1 MKTQNPAPAAT
12 GTGQS
17 RGVCKTTSSYSPP
30 SQQSK
35 AAAIRA
41 EIAGGDRACSAGLSA
56 TGAAPVLA
64 LCRLLV
70 EAGADPGR
78 SLHAYRGALL
88 CLAVRSIGAA
98 AQFDI
103 NSKGTG
109 FTKWHVPVRIASRVR
124 EDGNA
129 EAKWETER
137 TITDPAEHDA
147 AIKAR
152 TKARVAITRVCTAS
166 AFGLLCPET
175 AEPDLEKAVA
185 EARKIVD
192 DFNAQANLTR
202 IGVYVITGRI
212 APDDVEAVR
221 AINSEVRDLLAD
233 MEEGLKNLDVKAV
246 REAASKAKSIGAM
259 LSPDAAA
266 RITIAIE
273 AARASAK
280 RIVQAGEQVAAE
292 IDNRV
297 IATIKE
303 ARTAFLDLDDAK
315 EIASPK
321 AKARAV
327 DLAPSETVSHGGAK
341 ARQLEME

>member
-1 MKTQNPAPAAT
+1 MTIKTSTLRP
-12 GTGQS
+12 G
-17 RGVCKTTSSYSPP
+17 
-30 SQQSK
+30 
-35 AAAIRA
+35 
-41 EIAGGDRACSAGLSA
+41 
-56 TGAAPVLA
+56 
-64 LCRLLV
+64 LLV
-70 EAGADPGR
+70 SLKSSVRGNVSYQRRDIVEAHVTADG
-78 SLHAYRGALL
+78 
-88 CLAVRSIGAA
+88 
-98 AQFDI
+98 
-103 NSKGTG
+103 K
-109 FTKWHVPVRIASRVR
+109 
-124 EDGNA
+124 A

-137 TITDPAEHDA
+137 TITDPVEHDA

-175 AEPDLEKAVA
+175 AEADLEKAVT

-192 DFNAQANLTR
+192 DFNAQASLTR

-233 MEEGLKNLDVKAV
+233 MEDGLKNLDVKVV

-280 RIVQAGEQVAAE
+280 RIVQAGEQVATE
-292 IDNRV
+292 IDSRTL
-297 IATIKE
+297 ATIKE
-303 ARTAFLDLDDAK
+303 ARTAFLDLDAAK

-327 DLAPSETVSHGGAK
+327 DLTPAGHAAGGGKAK
-341 ARQLEME
+341 ARALEMGE